1 MFGVG
6 DGVGQEGWQVRDS
19 QASEDLLSAAKEGL
33 LSAAKEV
40 TPWPVGGCWDG

>member
-6 DGVGQEGWQVRDS
+6 VGVGQEGWQVRDS
-19 QASEDLLSAAKEGL
+19 QASEGL